1 MDQLFAKM
9 QLRSIGFLRACL
21 EHSGKPVVAS
31 GQDFMRFPATDAEN
45 ASTEA
50 GGDQDAQGET
60 INRHA
65 HFLDSSKERLSK
77 PAAQQASPSQKSPLG
92 QHLQSWLEVATSE
105 ALNPSKNQREKSDK
119 TSKQSSQVSWT
130 QNPQGSARTP
140 PGSGLASP
148 SGSTRASRRAQPAD
162 LSASLGSVDSLPSL
176 STRRGKQVEA
186 LMQVVVASS
195 PRRRLQSPEARP
207 GAETILTKSNQLLS
221 TITSTNKK
229 VSMNELMWSVE
240 PDPVSSPAMMTGTQ
254 WTRGDA
260 KKWGGNWG
268 LRDANISIQHDLYRA
283 LESPTGISGRGDMTS
298 REKLFLQPLPERRN
312 RGKMAIENEIQK
324 IFKAY
329 ARPTDSFGL
338 VAQSAVEVG
347 YVSYTT
353 YSVSYSQT
361 SVIKY
366 FFKLQLLDTA
376 SNVC

>member
-1 MDQLFAKM
+1 M

-148 SGSTRASRRAQPAD
+148 SGSTRASRRPN
-162 LSASLGSVDSLPSL
+162 PE
-176 STRRGKQVEA
+176 RHPPRY
-186 LMQVVVASS
+186 
-195 PRRRLQSPEARP
+195 RRRDVFALRLPIRCRRASESDVQ
-207 GAETILTKSNQLLS
+207 NQDRRDEES
-221 TITSTNKK
+221 T
-229 VSMNELMWSVE
+229 
-240 PDPVSSPAMMTGTQ
+240 
-254 WTRGDA
+254 
-260 KKWGGNWG
+260 
-268 LRDANISIQHDLYRA
+268 
-283 LESPTGISGRGDMTS
+283 
-298 REKLFLQPLPERRN
+298 
-312 RGKMAIENEIQK
+312 
-324 IFKAY
+324 
-329 ARPTDSFGL
+329 
-338 VAQSAVEVG
+338 
-347 YVSYTT
+347 
-353 YSVSYSQT
+353 
-361 SVIKY
+361 
-366 FFKLQLLDTA
+366 
-376 SNVC
+376 